1 MIENSQPGGG
11 YLLLHDGLTIP
22 FLVERSD
29 RKHLA
34 ITVHPELRLEV
45 DAPLHARAD
54 AVLDRVEK
62 RAKWIAK
69 QWRYFQD
76 HQPRQPAR
84 RFVTGES
91 HRYLGRQYRLKVETG
106 IPAAVRLVARWF
118 EIRCAEPGD
127 PERVRELLQ
136 AWYRTRAKAV
146 FPDRLAECVRSCSSL
161 NLAEPPPLTI
171 RKMTHRWGSCTVE
184 GRLVLNLDLIQAP
197 TTCIDYVI
205 THELCHLKVRD
216 HNRAFYALLTRVMP
230 DWEARKSRLERL
242 SS

>member
-11 YLLLHDGLTIP
+11 YLLHHDGLAIP
-22 FLVERSD
+22 FRVERSD

-45 DAPLHARAD
+45 VAPLHATAD
-54 AVLDRVEK
+54 AVLGRVEK

-84 RFVTGES
+84 RFVTGET
-91 HRYLGRQYRLKVETG
+91 HRYLGRQYRLKVEG
-106 IPAAVRLVARWF
+106 GSPASVRLAGRWF
-118 EIRCAEPGD
+118 EILSPQPQD
-127 PERVRELLQ
+127 SDRVRELLET
-136 AWYRTRAKAV
+136 WYRSRARTM
-146 FPDRLAECVRSCSSL
+146 FPNRLAACVRSCSSL

-216 HNRAFYALLTRVMP
+216 HNRAFYSLLTRVMP

-242 SS
+242 LS